1 MNTMS
6 QEKDKL
12 TFIDL
17 FSGAGGL
24 LRGFMEAG
32 FQPVFSVEMWKPA
45 IETHNRNYPEVP
57 LRAEDIRK
65 IETDKLMPY
74 RNKVDV
80 IVGGPPCQ
88 GFSTIGKR
96 LVKDPRNELVFEFI
110 RFVETIQPR
119 AFLME
124 NVRGL
129 LSSDGGKIKAAIE
142 EEFSRIGYTVNSKVL
157 CAADY
162 GVPQL
167 RNRVFFLGVRKELY
181 GNVSFPEKTHTKDTY
196 VTVGEAINDL
206 AGKENELPNHVPMKH
221 NPIVT
226 ERIKYIREGEG
237 IPKEG
242 LPAGIAYGSRSD
254 YAGNELK
261 NFSHVYKRLSRFR
274 PATTMV
280 PGHNAFPLHPVENR
294 SLTVREAAR
303 IQTFPDDV
311 VFCGTRQDQCI
322 QVGNA
327 VPVKL
332 AYQLAVHIERMLRG
346 EAEDGGIA

>member
-1 MNTMS
+1 MRIMNQPKM
-6 QEKDKL
+6 KNDL

-24 LRGFMEAG
+24 LRGFIDAG
-32 FQPVFSVEMWKPA
+32 FEPSFSVEMWEPA
-45 IETHNRNYPEVP
+45 IETHNKNYPFVP
-57 LRAEDIRK
+57 LVNADIRTIK
-65 IETDKLMPY
+65 NDELTKYTDKI
-74 RNKVDV
+74 DV

-110 RFVETIQPR
+110 RFVDTIKPK

-129 LSSDGGKIKAAIE
+129 LSSDGGKTKSAIE
-142 EEFSRIGYTVNSKVL
+142 EEFKKIGYTVDSRVL

-162 GVPQL
+162 GVPQV
-167 RNRVFFLGVRKELY
+167 RNRVFFLGFRDDL
-181 GNVSFPEKTHTKDTY
+181 NIAATFPKTTHTKETY

-206 AGKENELPNHVPMKH
+206 VGKENDIPNHVPMKH
-221 NPIVT
+221 NPTVT
-226 ERIKYIREGEG
+226 ERIKYIKEGEG
-237 IPKEG
+237 IPKDG
-242 LPAGIAYGSRSD
+242 LPSEIAYGSRSD
-254 YAGNELK
+254 YAKNELK
-261 NFSHVYKRLSRFR
+261 NFSHVYRRLSRFK

-311 VFCGTRQDQCI
+311 VFCGTRQNQCI

-332 AYQLAVHIERMLRG
+332 AYQLAKHIEKNLKG
-346 EAEDGGIA
+346 DYHNG

>member
-1 MNTMS
+1 MKN
-6 QEKDKL
+6 KHPY

-24 LRGFMEAG
+24 MRGFINAG
-32 FQPVFSVEMWKPA
+32 FSPLFSVEMWEPA
-45 IETHNRNYPEVP
+45 IQTHRLNYPDIPVWD
-57 LRAEDIRK
+57 EDIRTIK
-65 IETDKLMPY
+65 NNRLISYKGS
-74 RNKVDV
+74 VDV

-110 RFVETIQPR
+110 RFVDVVKPR
-119 AFLME
+119 MFLME

-129 LSSDGGKIKAAIE
+129 LSSDNGKTKKAIE
-142 EEFSRIGYTVNSKVL
+142 DEFRKIGYSVISKVL

-162 GVPQL
+162 GVPQI
-167 RNRVFFLGVRKELY
+167 RNRVFFIGTKNDFDIEP
-181 GNVSFPEKTHTKDTY
+181 SFPPATHTKDRY
-196 VTVGEAINDL
+196 LTVGDAINDL
-206 AGKENELPNHVPMKH
+206 VGKENTLPNHIPMHH
-221 NPIVT
+221 NPTV
-226 ERIKYIREGEG
+226 EARISYIKEGEG

-242 LPAGIAYGSRSD
+242 LPDEVSLGSRSD
-254 YAGNELK
+254 YKDNKIK
-261 NFSHVYKRLSRFR
+261 NFSHVYRRLSRFR

-280 PGHNAFPLHPVENR
+280 PGHNAFPLHPTENR

-311 VFCGTRQDQCI
+311 TFCGTRQNQCI

-327 VPVKL
+327 VPVIL
-332 AYQLAVHIERMLRG
+332 AERI
-346 EAEDGGIA
+346 AEQIKNTLKEM

>member
-1 MNTMS
+1 MN
-6 QEKDKL
+6 QQRVKNNL

-24 LRGFMEAG
+24 LRGFIDAG
-32 FQPVFSVEMWKPA
+32 FEPIFSVEMWEPA
-45 IETHNRNYPEVP
+45 VETHNKNYGYVP
-57 LRAEDIRK
+57 LIASDIRTIENDSLLKYQNK
-65 IETDKLMPY
+65 I
-74 RNKVDV
+74 DV

-110 RFVETIQPR
+110 RFVDTIKPKV
-119 AFLME
+119 FLME

-129 LSSDGGKIKAAIE
+129 LSSDGGKTKVAIE
-142 EEFSRIGYTVNSKVL
+142 NEFRRIGYTVVSRVL

-162 GVPQL
+162 GVPQM
-167 RNRVFFLGVRKELY
+167 RNRVFFLGFRSDLDVLAT
-181 GNVSFPEKTHTKDTY
+181 FPEKTHNKETY
-196 VTVGEAINDL
+196 TTVGDAINDL
-206 AGKENELPNHVPMKH
+206 IGKENKVANHIPMKH
-221 NPIVT
+221 NHTVT
-226 ERIKYIREGEG
+226 ERIKYIKEGEG
-237 IPKEG
+237 IPKDG
-242 LPAGIAYGSRSD
+242 LPTDIAYGSRSD
-254 YAGNELK
+254 YAKNELK
-261 NFSHVYKRLSRFR
+261 NFSHVYRRLSRFK

-280 PGHNAFPLHPVENR
+280 PGHNAFPLHPIENR

-311 VFCGTRQDQCI
+311 IFCGTRQNQCI

-332 AYQLAVHIERMLRG
+332 AYQLAKHIEKTLKG
-346 EAEDGGIA
+346 DSYNG

>member
-1 MNTMS
+1 MKPKIKNNN
-6 QEKDKL
+6 L

-32 FQPVFSVEMWKPA
+32 FTPTFSVEFWEPA
-45 IETHNRNYPEVP
+45 IQTHQKNYPNVP
-57 LRAEDIRK
+57 LIATDIRTITNEELNK
-65 IETDKLMPY
+65 Y
-74 RNKVDV
+74 SGKVDV

-110 RFVETIQPR
+110 RFVDVIKPKV
-119 AFLME
+119 FLME

-129 LSSDGGKIKAAIE
+129 LSSDGGKTKIAIE
-142 EEFSRIGYTVNSKVL
+142 EEFRRLGYSVVSRVL

-162 GVPQL
+162 GVPQM
-167 RNRVFFLGVRKELY
+167 RNRVFFLGIRNDV
-181 GNVSFPEKTHTKDTY
+181 NITPTFPVATHTKETY
-196 VTVGEAINDL
+196 TTVGDAINDL
-206 AGKENELPNHVPMKH
+206 LGKENEIANHIPMKH
-221 NPIVT
+221 NPVVT
-226 ERIKYIREGEG
+226 ERIKYIKEGEG
-237 IPKEG
+237 IPSEG
-242 LPAGIAYGSRSD
+242 LPSDIAFGSRSD
-254 YAGNELK
+254 YSKNKLK
-261 NFSHVYKRLSRFR
+261 NFSHVYKRLSRFK

-280 PGHNAFPLHPVENR
+280 PGHNAFPLHPVANR

-311 VFCGTRQDQCI
+311 VFCGTRQNQCI

-332 AYQLAVHIERMLRG
+332 AYQIAKHIESILNEG
-346 EAEDGGIA
+346 DSTNG

>member
-1 MNTMS
+1 MKAYS
-6 QEKDKL
+6 
-12 TFIDL
+12 FIDL

-24 LRGFMEAG
+24 LRGFMDAG
-32 FQPVFSVEMWKPA
+32 FDPVFSVEMWKPA
-45 IETHNRNYPEVP
+45 VETHIKNYPNVE
-57 LRAEDIRK
+57 LRSVDIRTITNEELGK
-65 IETDKLMPY
+65 Y
-74 RNKVDV
+74 AGHVDV

-110 RFVETIQPR
+110 RFVDVIRPKV
-119 AFLME
+119 FLME
-124 NVRGL
+124 NVKGL
-129 LSSDGGKIKAAIE
+129 LSSDGGRTKEAIE
-142 EEFSRIGYTVNSKVL
+142 NEYRAIGYSVLSKVL

-167 RNRVFFLGVRKELY
+167 RNRVFFLGVRNDLLIEP
-181 GNVSFPEKTHTKDTY
+181 SFPAVTHTKDNY
-196 VTVGEAINDL
+196 ATVGDAINDL
-206 AGKENELPNHVPMKH
+206 LGKENEVPNHVPMKH
-221 NPIVT
+221 NRIV
-226 ERIKYIREGEG
+226 EGRISCIREGEG
-237 IPKEG
+237 IPTEG
-242 LPAGIAYGSRSD
+242 LPEDVARGSRSD
-254 YAGNELK
+254 YRDNTIK

-280 PGHNAFPLHPVENR
+280 PGHNAFPLHPVANR

-311 VFCGTRQDQCI
+311 IFYGTRQDQCI

-332 AYQLAVHIERMLRG
+332 AKILAGHIQTILNN
-346 EAEDGGIA
+346 AK

>member
-1 MNTMS
+1 MNRKTR
-6 QEKDKL
+6 KNNF

-24 LRGFMEAG
+24 LRGFMDAG
-32 FQPVFSVEMWKPA
+32 FTPVLSVEVWEPA
-45 IETHNRNYPEVP
+45 IETHKKNYPDVP
-57 LRAEDIRK
+57 LIATDIRTITNDELNNYK
-65 IETDKLMPY
+65 G
-74 RNKVDV
+74 NVDV

-110 RFVETIQPR
+110 RFVDVIKPKV
-119 AFLME
+119 FLME

-129 LSSDGGKIKAAIE
+129 LSSNGGKTKTAIE
-142 EEFSRIGYTVNSKVL
+142 EEFRRVGYSVVSRVL

-162 GVPQL
+162 GVPQM
-167 RNRVFFLGVRKELY
+167 RNRVFFLGIR
-181 GNVSFPEKTHTKDTY
+181 NDIDIIPTFPDKTHTKETY
-196 VTVGEAINDL
+196 ATVGDAINDL
-206 AGKENELPNHVPMKH
+206 LGKENKVANHIPMKH
-221 NPIVT
+221 NPTVT
-226 ERIKYIREGEG
+226 ERIKYIKEGEG
-237 IPKEG
+237 IPSEG
-242 LPAGIAYGSRSD
+242 LPSDIAFGSRSD
-254 YAGNELK
+254 YAKNELK
-261 NFSHVYKRLSRFR
+261 NFSHVYKRLSRFK

-280 PGHNAFPLHPVENR
+280 PGHNAFPLHPIANR

-311 VFCGTRQDQCI
+311 VFCGTRQNQCI

-332 AYQLAVHIERMLRG
+332 AYQIAKHIEDILQK
-346 EAEDGGIA
+346 GGSNNG

>member
-1 MNTMS
+1 MKQYN
-6 QEKDKL
+6 
-12 TFIDL
+12 FIDL

-24 LRGFMEAG
+24 LRGFMDADFVPE
-32 FQPVFSVEMWKPA
+32 FSVEMWGPA
-45 IETHNRNYPEVP
+45 VETHQKNYPHVP
-57 LRAEDIRK
+57 LKAADIRT
-65 IETDKLMPY
+65 ITNEELAEY
-74 RNKVDV
+74 NGKVDV

-110 RFVETIQPR
+110 RFVECIKPKV
-119 AFLME
+119 FLME

-129 LSSDGGKIKAAIE
+129 LSSDGGRIKEAIE
-142 EEFSRIGYTVNSKVL
+142 NEYRAIGYTVLSKVL

-167 RNRVFFLGVRKELY
+167 RNRVFFLGIRSDLGLTPLFPKE
-181 GNVSFPEKTHTKDTY
+181 THSKATY
-196 VTVGEAINDL
+196 ATVGDAINDL
-206 AGKENELPNHVPMKH
+206 LGKENQVANHVPMNH
-221 NPIVT
+221 NKTVVG
-226 ERIKYIREGEG
+226 RISCIKEGEG
-237 IPKEG
+237 IPAEG
-242 LPAGIAYGSRSD
+242 LPEDVARGSRSD
-254 YAGNELK
+254 YKDNQIK
-261 NFSHVYKRLSRFR
+261 NFSHVYKRLSRFK

-280 PGHNAFPLHPVENR
+280 PGHNAFPLHPVANR

-327 VPVKL
+327 VPV
-332 AYQLAVHIERMLRG
+332 QLANVLAEHIKGILLESER
-346 EAEDGGIA
+346 A